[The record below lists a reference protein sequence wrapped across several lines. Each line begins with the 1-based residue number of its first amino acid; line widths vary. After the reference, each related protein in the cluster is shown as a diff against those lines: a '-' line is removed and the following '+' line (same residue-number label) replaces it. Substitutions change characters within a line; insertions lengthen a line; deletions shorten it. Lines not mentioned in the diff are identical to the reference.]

1 MNTSSSSTQAP
12 MNATQMMLLRL
23 FSRPMTT
30 ESTEA
35 IRKLLMDYYDKMIQ
49 EEVEKAIVEKGIID
63 ADYEALK
70 NKSYRNR

>member
-1 MNTSSSSTQAP
+1 MSSTAVAQAP
-12 MNATQMMLLRL
+12 MNTTQMMLLRL
-23 FSRPMTT
+23 FSRPMTE

-49 EEVEKAIVEKGIID
+49 EEVEKAIAEKGITE
-63 ADYEALK
+63 ADFEAIK

>member
-1 MNTSSSSTQAP
+1 MNNSAAIQTP

-23 FSRPMTT
+23 FSRPMTA

-35 IRKLLMDYYDKMIQ
+35 IRKLLMDYYDKMLQ
-49 EEVEKAIVEKGIID
+49 EEVEKAIVEKGITD

>member
-1 MNTSSSSTQAP
+1 MSSTAVAQAP

-23 FSRPMTT
+23 FSRPMTE

-35 IRKLLMDYYDKMIQ
+35 IRTLLMDYYDKMIQ
-49 EEVEKAIVEKGIID
+49 EEVEKAIAEKGITE
-63 ADYEALK
+63 ADFEAIK

>member
-1 MNTSSSSTQAP
+1 MNSTTVAQAP

-23 FSRPMTT
+23 FSRPMTE

-49 EEVEKAIVEKGIID
+49 EEVEKAIAEKGITN
-63 ADYEALK
+63 ADFEAMK

>member
-1 MNTSSSSTQAP
+1 MSSTAVAQAP

-23 FSRPMTT
+23 FSRPMTE

-49 EEVEKAIVEKGIID
+49 EEVEKAIAEKGITE
-63 ADYEALK
+63 ADFEAIK

>member
-1 MNTSSSSTQAP
+1 MNNSAAIQTP
-12 MNATQMMLLRL
+12 LNATQMMLLRL

-35 IRKLLMDYYDKMIQ
+35 IRKLLMDYYDKMLQ
-49 EEVEKAIVEKGIID
+49 EEVEKAIVEKGITD

>member
-1 MNTSSSSTQAP
+1 MNTLSPTQAP

-23 FSRPMTT
+23 FSRPMTI

-49 EEVEKAIVEKGIID
+49 EEVEKAIVEKGITD